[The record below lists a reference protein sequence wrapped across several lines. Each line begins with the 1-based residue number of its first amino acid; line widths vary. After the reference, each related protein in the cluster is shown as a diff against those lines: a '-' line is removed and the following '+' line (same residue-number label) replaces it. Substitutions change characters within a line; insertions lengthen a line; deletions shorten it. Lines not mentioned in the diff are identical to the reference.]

1 MFQNWFRLYITT
13 SSFNFVP
20 RTGLEPAPQIWD
32 QHLKLACL
40 PIPPPRHCLI
50 LSLSHKDSNLEFQ
63 NQNLTCYQLHYGTIF
78 SQIKNLTLSR
88 ECVRCWIYIEI
99 NVFLKLFT
107 LQTTHIKLHTQV
119 IQLPF
124 GKTNR

>member
-1 MFQNWFRLYITT
+1 MMLGLLHKVVIHI
-13 SSFNFVP
+13 VP
-20 RTGLEPAPQIWD
+20 RMGLEPIRTQCHRILSP
-32 QHLKLACL
+32 ACL

-107 LQTTHIKLHTQV
+107 LQTTHIKLHTRI